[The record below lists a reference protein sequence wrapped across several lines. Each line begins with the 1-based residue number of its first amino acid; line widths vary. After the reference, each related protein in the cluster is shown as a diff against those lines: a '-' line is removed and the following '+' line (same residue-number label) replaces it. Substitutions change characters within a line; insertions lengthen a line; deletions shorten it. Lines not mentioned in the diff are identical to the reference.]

1 MVPAQPP
8 IKKSCRLA
16 VIAEYEMG
24 LGQVP
29 ELYWQL
35 VPCSWEPSSKLKCQS
50 TRLHFNKYA
59 RAVKPQQYIAKELA
73 SAAVT
78 VRPRDDP
85 ELSITTLTYTAIG
98 CLSNVVNCPAS
109 PQTIVKNTLPKTLT
123 GAETVPTAKGGFVSA
138 IALLMLKCC
147 LPRAASLRHL
157 LRPQLRSNGR
167 PR

>member
-1 MVPAQPP
+1 MIHCSLFESTQSQEDILMCDQVTAAIPN
-8 IKKSCRLA
+8 SCQRL
-16 VIAEYEMG
+16 
-24 LGQVP
+24 
-29 ELYWQL
+29 
-35 VPCSWEPSSKLKCQS
+35 S
-50 TRLHFNKYA
+50 LHFNKYA

-138 IALLMLKCC
+138 IAL
-147 LPRAASLRHL
+147 
-157 LRPQLRSNGR
+157 
-167 PR
+167 